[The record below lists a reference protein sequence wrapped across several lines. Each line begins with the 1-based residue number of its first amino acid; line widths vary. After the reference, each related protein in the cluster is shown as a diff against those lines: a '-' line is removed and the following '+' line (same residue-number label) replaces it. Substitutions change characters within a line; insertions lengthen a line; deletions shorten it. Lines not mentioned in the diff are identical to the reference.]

1 MSIYYLWY
9 NERMKNKLDQ
19 PAAIVNRRARYDYE
33 LGDDLVVG
41 MSLTG
46 REVRAAR
53 LGHVQLK
60 GSYVN
65 VKSGELWLNNASFS
79 IVNNE
84 KGETNAR
91 SVDDS
96 PRKLLAKRREIEQ
109 LEAAKQQ
116 GMTIVPTKLLK
127 SGRFIKLVVAL
138 GKGKK
143 NYDKRQTIKKRD
155 QERDAKRLS
164 V

>member
-1 MSIYYLWY
+1 
-9 NERMKNKLDQ
+9 MKKKPTQ
-19 PAAIVNRRARYDYE
+19 PAAILNRRARYDYE

-41 MSLTG
+41 LSLTG

-65 VKSGELWLNNASFS
+65 VKSGEIWLNNASFS

-84 KGETNAR
+84 KGVTNAR
-91 SVDDS
+91 TVDDS

-109 LEAAKQQ
+109 LEDAKKQ
-116 GMTIVPTKLLK
+116 GMTIVPTKLLT
-127 SGRFIKLVVAL
+127 SGRFIKLVIAL

-143 NYDKRQTIKKRD
+143 NYDKRQAIKKRD
-155 QERDAKRLS
+155 QAREQTRRLS
-164 V
+164 

>member
-1 MSIYYLWY
+1 
-9 NERMKNKLDQ
+9 MKKKPVQ
-19 PAAIVNRRARYDYE
+19 QAAILNRRARYDYE
-33 LGDDLVVG
+33 LGDELVVG
-41 MSLTG
+41 LSLNG

-79 IVNNE
+79 VVNNE
-84 KGETNAR
+84 KGTTNAR
-91 SVDDS
+91 TVDDS
-96 PRKLLAKRREIEQ
+96 PRKLLAKKREIEQ
-109 LEAAKQQ
+109 LEDAKKQ
-116 GMTIVPTKLLK
+116 GMTIVPTKLLTQ
-127 SGRFIKLVVAL
+127 GRFIKLVIAL

-155 QERDAKRLS
+155 QERDAKRSLR
-164 V
+164 

>member
-1 MSIYYLWY
+1 
-9 NERMKNKLDQ
+9 MKKK
-19 PAAIVNRRARYDYE
+19 PSSPPSIVNRRARYDYE
-33 LGDDLVVG
+33 LGEDLVVG
-41 MSLTG
+41 LSLTG

-53 LGHVQLK
+53 LGHVQLR

-91 SVDDS
+91 TVDDS
-96 PRKLLAKRREIEQ
+96 PRKLLAKRREIER
-109 LEAAKQQ
+109 LEAAKKQ
-116 GMTIVPTKLLK
+116 GNTIIPTKLLT
-127 SGRFIKLVVAL
+127 SGRYIKLVIAL

-143 NYDKRQTIKKRD
+143 HYDKRQALKKRD
-155 QERDAKRLS
+155 ESRDTQREMKSR
-164 V
+164 

>member
-1 MSIYYLWY
+1 MHLWY
-9 NERMKNKLDQ
+9 NEKMKNKPDK
-19 PAAIVNRRARYDYE
+19 PTAILNRRARYDYE
-33 LGDDLVVG
+33 LGEDIVVG

-65 VKSGELWLNNASFS
+65 IRSGELWLAGASFS

-84 KGETNAR
+84 KGTTNAR
-91 SVDDS
+91 TVDDS
-96 PRKLLAKRREIEQ
+96 PRKLLAKRREIEH
-109 LEAAKQQ
+109 LEAAKKQ
-116 GMTIVPTKLLK
+116 GMTIVPTKLFTN
-127 SGRFIKLVVAL
+127 GRFIKLVIAI

-143 NYDKRQTIKKRD
+143 HYDKRQAIKKRD
-155 QERDAKRLS
+155 QERDTQLR
-164 V
+164 

>member
-1 MSIYYLWY
+1 MVL
-9 NERMKNKLDQ
+9 MKKKPTQ
-19 PAAIVNRRARYDYE
+19 AGSIVNRRARYDYE
-33 LGDDLVVG
+33 LGSDLVVG
-41 MSLTG
+41 LSLTG

-53 LGHVQLK
+53 LGHVQLR

-65 VKSGELWLNNASFS
+65 VRSGEIWLNNASFS

-91 SVDDS
+91 TVDDS
-96 PRKLLAKRREIEQ
+96 PRKLLAKRREIEH
-109 LEAAKQQ
+109 LEAAKKQ
-116 GMTIVPTKLLK
+116 GMTIIPTKLLTQ
-127 SGRFIKLVVAL
+127 GRFIKLVIAL

-155 QERDAKRLS
+155 QDRESKKML
-164 V
+164 

>member
-1 MSIYYLWY
+1 MHLWY
-9 NERMKNKLDQ
+9 NEKMKNKPDK
-19 PAAIVNRRARYDYE
+19 PTAILNRRARYDYE
-33 LGDDLVVG
+33 LGEDIVVG

-65 VKSGELWLNNASFS
+65 IRSGELWLVGASFS

-84 KGETNAR
+84 KGTTNAR
-91 SVDDS
+91 TVDDS
-96 PRKLLAKRREIEQ
+96 PRKLLAKRREIEH
-109 LEAAKQQ
+109 LEAAKKQ
-116 GMTIVPTKLLK
+116 GMTIVPTKLFTN
-127 SGRFIKLVVAL
+127 GRFIKLVIAI

-143 NYDKRQTIKKRD
+143 HYDKRQAIKKRD
-155 QERDAKRLS
+155 QERDAQ
-164 V
+164 

>member
-1 MSIYYLWY
+1 
-9 NERMKNKLDQ
+9 MKKKPTQ
-19 PAAIVNRRARYDYE
+19 PSAIVNCRARYDYE

-41 MSLTG
+41 LSLTG

-65 VKSGELWLNNASFS
+65 VKSGEIWLNNASFS

-84 KGETNAR
+84 KGTTNAR
-91 SVDDS
+91 TVDDS
-96 PRKLLAKRREIEQ
+96 PRKLLAKRREIDR
-109 LEAAKQQ
+109 LEDAKKQ
-116 GMTIVPTKLLK
+116 GMTIVPTKLLTN
-127 SGRFIKLVVAL
+127 GRFIKLVIAL

-143 NYDKRQTIKKRD
+143 HYDKRHALKKRD
-155 QERDAKRLS
+155 QERDTKRF
-164 V
+164 VG

>member
-1 MSIYYLWY
+1 
-9 NERMKNKLDQ
+9 MKKKTAQQ
-19 PAAIVNRRARYDYE
+19 PTSGRAIVNRRARYDYE

-53 LGHVQLK
+53 LGHIQLK
-60 GSYVN
+60 GSYVSTRN
-65 VKSGELWLNNASFS
+65 GELWLTNASFS

-84 KGETNAR
+84 KGTTNAR
-91 SVDDS
+91 TVDDS

-109 LEAAKQQ
+109 LEAAKKQ
-116 GMTIVPTKLLK
+116 GMTIVPTKLLT
-127 SGRFIKLVVAL
+127 SGRYIKLVIAL

-143 NYDKRQTIKKRD
+143 NYDKRQAIKKRD
-155 QERDAKRLS
+155 LEREQR
-164 V
+164 

>member
-1 MSIYYLWY
+1 
-9 NERMKNKLDQ
+9 MKKKSDQ

-33 LGDDLVVG
+33 LGEDLVVG

-65 VKSGELWLNNASFS
+65 IRSGELWLVGASFS

-84 KGETNAR
+84 KGTTNAR
-91 SVDDS
+91 TVDDS
-96 PRKLLAKRREIEQ
+96 PRKLLAKRREIEH
-109 LEAAKQQ
+109 LEGAKKQ
-116 GMTIVPTKLLK
+116 GMTVVPTKLLT
-127 SGRFIKLVVAL
+127 SGRFIKLVIAL

-143 NYDKRQTIKKRD
+143 NYDKRQAIKKRD
-155 QERDAKRLS
+155 QERDARG
-164 V
+164 

>member
-1 MSIYYLWY
+1 
-9 NERMKNKLDQ
+9 MKKKPVQ

-33 LGDDLVVG
+33 LGEDIVVG

-65 VKSGELWLNNASFS
+65 IRSGELWLVGASFS
-79 IVNNE
+79 IINNE
-84 KGETNAR
+84 KGTTNAR
-91 SVDDS
+91 TVDDS
-96 PRKLLAKRREIEQ
+96 PRKLLAKRREIEH
-109 LEAAKQQ
+109 LEDAKKQ
-116 GMTIVPTKLLK
+116 GMTIVPTKLLT
-127 SGRFIKLVVAL
+127 SGRFIKLVIAL

-143 NYDKRQTIKKRD
+143 NYDKRQSIKKRD
-155 QERDAKRLS
+155 QERDSRR
-164 V
+164 

>member
-1 MSIYYLWY
+1 MI
-9 NERMKNKLDQ
+9 KKPVQ

-33 LGDDLVVG
+33 LGDELVVG
-41 MSLTG
+41 LSLNG

-79 IVNNE
+79 VVNNE
-84 KGETNAR
+84 KGATNAR
-91 SVDDS
+91 TVDDTS
-96 PRKLLAKRREIEQ
+96 RKLLAKKREIEQ
-109 LEAAKQQ
+109 LEDAKKQ
-116 GMTIVPTKLLK
+116 GMTIVPTKLLTQ
-127 SGRFIKLVVAL
+127 GRFIKLVIAL

-143 NYDKRQTIKKRD
+143 NYDKRQTIKRRD
-155 QERDAKRLS
+155 IERDTRRT
-164 V
+164 VR